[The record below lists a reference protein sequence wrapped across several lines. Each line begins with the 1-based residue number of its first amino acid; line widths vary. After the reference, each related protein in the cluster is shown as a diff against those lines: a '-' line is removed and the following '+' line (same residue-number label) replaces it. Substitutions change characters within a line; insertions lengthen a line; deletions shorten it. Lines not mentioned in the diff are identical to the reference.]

1 MAHNWDPLR
10 DLLVLQGRMN
20 RLFEDAARQPP
31 PAEAEEEEAAEM
43 ERADWQP
50 AADVYEH
57 ENSLVIAL
65 DLPGI
70 RREAL
75 DISLDEGRLTIQGER
90 AAESDKLRRAERPI
104 GRFRR
109 SFVLPPEVEQ
119 SKISADYKDGVLRL
133 RLPRRPEPKARR
145 VEIKVS

>member
-31 PAEAEEEEAAEM
+31 QAEAEEEAAEV

-50 AADVYEH
+50 AADVYEQ

-75 DISLDEGRLTIQGER
+75 DISVDEGRLTIQGER
-90 AAESDKLRRAERPI
+90 QAESDQLRRAERPA

-119 SKISADYKDGVLRL
+119 GKISADYKEGVLRV
-133 RLPRRPEPKARR
+133 RLPRRAEPQARR